1 MSCRVY
7 LVRHGETEWNT
18 IMKAQGHSD
27 VPLSDAGRRQADC
40 LGKRLAT
47 EKFKGLYASDLKRAR
62 ETAAIISKHQ
72 QHNCP
77 AIETLPELRELNFGE
92 WEGMTMQEVAAL
104 FNDDLK
110 RWWEN
115 PVSVRI
121 PGGETMGELADRCL
135 GALKQIVRRHNGG
148 NVLIVTHGGPIRTI
162 TASVLEM
169 DLNKYWR
176 LQMDNACLSIIDFP
190 HWEKGILMLFND
202 CSHLTFTGNQK

>member
-1 MSCRVY
+1 MYPFRMPVA
-7 LVRHGETEWNT
+7 VRRIASVSVWQRK
-18 IMKAQGHSD
+18 IQGFICQ
-27 VPLSDAGRRQADC
+27 R
-40 LGKRLAT
+40 
-47 EKFKGLYASDLKRAR
+47 FKRAR

-190 HWEKGILMLFND
+190 QWEKGILMLFND